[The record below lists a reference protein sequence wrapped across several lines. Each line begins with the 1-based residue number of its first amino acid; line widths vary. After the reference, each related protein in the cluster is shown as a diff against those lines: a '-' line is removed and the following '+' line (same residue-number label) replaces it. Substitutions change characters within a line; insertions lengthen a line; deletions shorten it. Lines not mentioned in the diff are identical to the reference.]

1 MLPLMVAIARVDAV
15 RGDVVDQD
23 LVAGQRRH
31 MGDAAAH
38 LAGADDAD
46 RLDLAHVLIPS

>member
-1 MLPLMVAIARVDAV
+1 
-15 RGDVVDQD
+15 
-23 LVAGQRRH
+23 

-46 RLDLAHVLIPS
+46 ALDHMGPPALLLLDRCGQLRNDLEQISTMP

>member
-1 MLPLMVAIARVDAV
+1 
-15 RGDVVDQD
+15 
-23 LVAGQRRH
+23 

-46 RLDLAHVLIPS
+46 GPDAAVCAHRRLRLT